1 MVHWV
6 NSHEKRLLEVWIR
19 RMENIINL
27 GLTQALDTKGSSSAS
42 TSANSE
48 GDSGFASLVEQ
59 HIHADKADKGR
70 KVEATNRQ
78 RDELTDNG
86 HKAEHESSTKRD
98 EFAVKESKA
107 ASTGLDKEKQTRT
120 ESAGEA
126 NKTSEDLNDASV
138 KSAAI
143 DEVDQEAS
151 SQSNQATHAQTNSTQ
166 FNNTEAQTPALSS
179 ASKLLEL
186 VNRSELLIQKNNN
199 ADGESQTDDGLI
211 TLPTEKRTKQD
222 RLFTHTQAIAANE
235 PKQISTSNIES
246 INTTSTDT
254 ENTDDGQT
262 VQRIQALA
270 QAQQNKT
277 ELTSIGGAGNK
288 NVETGSAGKVTETAS
303 SVLDHDLSIKER
315 LLAGRGSELSQKHL
329 IGQPSGAN
337 IDSAASSVVLSHV
350 ANNSEQKT
358 KQTLAEQAK
367 QVTAE
372 LAKVTTSAESELAAQ
387 QQNLEVQ
394 TDGDLVT
401 TAKALT
407 TDSDVVLTKK
417 ADTPAAANKTGTQ
430 QQTVKFSADSSDN
443 DQALTAQSPALD
455 AGRSVI
461 AGQAN
466 AEQERNL
473 SSQTNSQVNAGSHH
487 RTADLST
494 GGQNS
499 TSQGNSQNSS
509 NQQGQNSDTQPT
521 TEQSLE
527 QDIVVAESD
536 KNSLKPEQ
544 QAHRSSAFQATL
556 DAASQAN
563 ERSIQQARTSTEQ
576 QTYLDEVANQVT
588 QDNIQVQKKQ
598 AAQLTETINI
608 YRKDFSAQLK
618 DKVMV
623 MVSQKLQQVD
633 IQLDPPELGNVQVR
647 VNLQNEQAAVSFV
660 VQNQQAKEALEQNIN
675 RLKDMLAGSGVDV
688 GDANIEQRDQQSQE
702 QLAQGGSGA
711 SRGAE
716 HQEQGQVAEHEQQ
729 SYMVKGSA
737 VGVDYYA

>member
-1 MVHWV
+1 
-6 NSHEKRLLEVWIR
+6 
-19 RMENIINL
+19 MENIINL
-27 GLTQALDTKGSSSAS
+27 GLTQARDTKDSSSAS

-59 HIHADKADKGR
+59 HINAGKADKSR
-70 KVEATNRQ
+70 KVETTNRQ
-78 RDELTDNG
+78 RDELTDHNG
-86 HKAEHESSTKRD
+86 QHESSTKRD
-98 EFAVKESKA
+98 DIAVKKSKA
-107 ASTGLDKEKQTRT
+107 ANAGLDKEKQTRT
-120 ESAGEA
+120 ESAGQA
-126 NKTSEDLNDASV
+126 NKTDEHLNEASV

-143 DEVDQEAS
+143 DEIDQEAA
-151 SQSNQATHAQTNSTQ
+151 SQSNQATNAQTNNSQ
-166 FNNTEAQTPALSS
+166 PDNTEAKTPALSS

-186 VNRSELLIQKNNN
+186 VNRSELLIQQDNVNNQQPIVDDGYKLGDVSSVKHN
-199 ADGESQTDDGLI
+199 NGQNQPKLGSKGGEVTDFDGERNVSADKAHAAEQFGLSPKLVSSDKPLTSEAELIKQGIITKERLSQTGDKSREG
-211 TLPTEKRTKQD
+211 K
-222 RLFTHTQAIAANE
+222 
-235 PKQISTSNIES
+235 S
-246 INTTSTDT
+246 
-254 ENTDDGQT
+254 
-262 VQRIQALA
+262 
-270 QAQQNKT
+270 
-277 ELTSIGGAGNK
+277 
-288 NVETGSAGKVTETAS
+288 SA
-303 SVLDHDLSIKER
+303 LDHELSIKER
-315 LLAGRGSELSQKHL
+315 LLAGRGSDLSQKNL
-329 IGQPSGAN
+329 IGQPLGAN
-337 IDSAASSVVLSHV
+337 VDSAASSVVLSHA
-350 ANNSEQKT
+350 ANSSEQQI
-358 KQTLAEQAK
+358 KQTSAEQA
-367 QVTAE
+367 QQIAAE
-372 LAKVTTSAESELAAQ
+372 LAKVKTSAEIELVAQ
-387 QQNLEVQ
+387 QQSLEVQ

-401 TAKALT
+401 AANTLT
-407 TDSDVVLTKK
+407 PDSDAVLTQK
-417 ADTPAAANKTGTQ
+417 ADTQVAANTTGTQ
-430 QQTVKFSADSSDN
+430 QQTANTTGTQQQTANLSADNGDN
-443 DQALTAQSPALD
+443 SQVLTAQSSELD
-455 AGRSVI
+455 VGRQVI

-473 SSQTNSQVNAGSHH
+473 SSQTNSQANTGSHH
-487 RTADLST
+487 RTVDLSA
-494 GGQNS
+494 GGQSN
-499 TSQGNSQNSS
+499 TSQGNSQSSS
-509 NQQGQNSDTQPT
+509 NQQGQNSNAQLT
-521 TEQSLE
+521 TEQPLE

-576 QTYLDEVANQVT
+576 QIYLDEVANQVT
-588 QDNIQVQKKQ
+588 QDNVQVQKKQ

-702 QLAQGGSGA
+702 QLAQGGSGTG
-711 SRGAE
+711 RGAE
-716 HQEQGQVAEHEQQ
+716 HQEQDHGQVAEHDQQ

>member
-1 MVHWV
+1 
-6 NSHEKRLLEVWIR
+6 
-19 RMENIINL
+19 MENIINL
-27 GLTQALDTKGSSSAS
+27 GLTQARDTKDSSSAS

-59 HIHADKADKGR
+59 HINAGKADKSR

-78 RDELTDNG
+78 RDELTDNNG
-86 HKAEHESSTKRD
+86 QHESSTKRD
-98 EFAVKESKA
+98 DIAVKKSKA
-107 ASTGLDKEKQTRT
+107 ANAGLDKERQTRT
-120 ESAGEA
+120 ESAGQA
-126 NKTSEDLNDASV
+126 NKTDEHLNEASV

-143 DEVDQEAS
+143 DKIDQETA
-151 SQSNQATHAQTNSTQ
+151 SQSNQATNAQTNNSQ
-166 FNNTEAQTPALSS
+166 ADNTDAKTPALSS

-186 VNRSELLIQKNNN
+186 VNRSELLIQQDNNAN
-199 ADGESQTDDGLI
+199 GKKLADGESQTDDGLI

-222 RLFTHTQAIAANE
+222 RLFTNTQGIAIDGS
-235 PKQISTSNIES
+235 KQVSSAT
-246 INTTSTDT
+246 NTESTDT

-262 VQRIQALA
+262 IQRIQALA

-277 ELTSIGGAGNK
+277 ELTSNGEAGNNK
-288 NVETGSAGKVTETAS
+288 AEAGSASKVTETAR
-303 SVLDHDLSIKER
+303 SVLDHELSIKER
-315 LLAGRGSELSQKHL
+315 LLAGRGGDLSQKHL
-329 IGQPSGAN
+329 IGQPPGAYV
-337 IDSAASSVVLSHV
+337 DSAASSVVLSHA
-350 ANNSEQKT
+350 ANNSEQQI
-358 KQTLAEQAK
+358 KQTSAGQA
-367 QVTAE
+367 QQIAAE
-372 LAKVTTSAESELAAQ
+372 LAKVKTSAESELAAQ
-387 QQNLEVQ
+387 QQSLEVQ

-401 TAKALT
+401 TANTLT
-407 TDSDVVLTKK
+407 PDSDAVLTQK
-417 ADTPAAANKTGTQ
+417 ADTQVAANTTGTQ
-430 QQTVKFSADSSDN
+430 QQTVNLSGDSGDN
-443 DQALTAQSPALD
+443 GQALTAQSSELYV
-455 AGRSVI
+455 GRQVI

-466 AEQERNL
+466 PEQERNL
-473 SSQTNSQVNAGSHH
+473 SSQTNSQANTGSHH
-487 RTADLST
+487 RTVDLSA
-494 GGQNS
+494 GGQSN
-499 TSQGNSQNSS
+499 TSQGNSQSSS
-509 NQQGQNSDTQPT
+509 NQQGQNSNAQLT
-521 TEQSLE
+521 TEQPLE

-588 QDNIQVQKKQ
+588 QDNVQVQKKQ

-702 QLAQGGSGA
+702 QLAQGGSGTG
-711 SRGAE
+711 RGAE
-716 HQEQGQVAEHEQQ
+716 HQEQDHGQVAEHDQQ